1 MLSSLVDTPVDSAA
15 LRVSMGPSGFSWTG
29 HRYEC
34 CLDLFAGSMM
44 MFDDDDDDND
54 EGGGS

>member
-1 MLSSLVDTPVDSAA
+1 MMSSPVGSAA

-29 HRYEC
+29 NRYEC
-34 CLDLFAGSMM
+34 CLDLFPGSLM
-44 MFDDDDDDND
+44 MFDDDDD